1 MLCRS
6 MESAAYLPRQ
16 GGFFSKIISLD
27 VEGLRFCSLMA
38 AMAVYA
44 FRGSPTPDNPG
55 WPEVLTGLLLLAA
68 VGVKGGVRA
77 LTISFSAPMKL
88 WQTGGKLFLL
98 YGLSVPLLAAGIV
111 GHGTAQVLRDLL
123 PFAFFLMPTFL
134 TQNFERRPEYGR
146 YLLFAAIALGFVFAL
161 RALLPFY
168 PFSLLNVGIF
178 PESEELFYFANAPT
192 VFLAA
197 LMLLGFSGKIIM
209 GATGAKDIAR
219 AVILFGLSLLP
230 LLAMAAAE
238 QRAGVGVCVLYA
250 AMLTLLALWRSP
262 ARAARLLIAILLVV
276 SAAFPVFMDAAEI
289 LGRKTSMVGL
299 NMRDQEAKAVWD
311 AVSGT
316 GNPAHIIFGLG
327 WGGGFH
333 SPAVGGV
340 YVNFTHSLLT
350 SMLLKTGLVG
360 VFLACT
366 YLAGLL
372 SLLTGLLFRHPLAAL
387 ALLAPFLVDIFLYA
401 SFKSLDFGLVLLL
414 IPVYTIYINS
424 QKP

>member
-1 MLCRS
+1 MD
-6 MESAAYLPRQ
+6 SAAYLPRR
-16 GGFFSKIISLD
+16 GGFFPALFSLD
-27 VEGLRFCSLMA
+27 SEGLRFCSLMS

-68 VGVKGGVRA
+68 VGVKGGIRA

-88 WQTGGKLFLL
+88 WQIGGKLFLL
-98 YGLSVPLLAAGIV
+98 YGLSVPLIGGGMA
-111 GHGTAQVLRDLL
+111 GHGAAEVLRDIL
-123 PFAFFLMPTFL
+123 PFAFFLMPVFL
-134 TQNFERRPEYGR
+134 TENFEKRPEYGR

-168 PFSLLNVGIF
+168 PFSILNVGIF
-178 PESEELFYFANAPT
+178 PQSEELFYFANAPT

-197 LMLLGFSGKIIM
+197 LMLLGLSGKTVM
-209 GATGAKDIAR
+209 EAAGAKDIAR
-219 AVILFGLSLLP
+219 AAILFGLSLLP
-230 LLAMAAAE
+230 LLAMTAAE
-238 QRAGVGVCVLYA
+238 QRAGVGACVLYA
-250 AMLTLLALWRSP
+250 VMLAAMAVWRSP
-262 ARAARLLIAILLVV
+262 ARAARLLLAIFFVV
-276 SAAFPVFMDAAEI
+276 WAAFPVFMDAAEI
-289 LGRKTSMVGL
+289 LGRKTSAVGL
-299 NMRDQEAKAVWD
+299 NMRDQEAKAVWE

-316 GNPAHIIFGLG
+316 GNPAHILFGLG

-372 SLLTGLLFRHPLAAL
+372 NLLTGLLFRHPRVAM

-414 IPVYTIYINS
+414 IPVYTIYINI